1 MLNKH
6 FKYFTL
12 LFIILLMSCAK
23 RGSIS
28 GGTKDT
34 IAPVLK
40 MSFPPNYSTGF
51 KGSEIKLSFNEYI
64 KLKNINKQLIIS
76 PPMSKAPDISPQVA
90 NKTITIKFRD
100 TLLSNTTYSLNF
112 GQSIEDNNEGNPYK
126 QFKYV
131 FSTGAFIDS
140 LSLNGSIKDSYDKKE
155 PNFVSVMLY
164 EINPKFKDSI
174 VYKENPRYITNTL
187 DSSKTFKLENLKAGK
202 YLLVTL
208 KDENNNNKFDSKK
221 EKIGFHNQ
229 YVTIPNDSLYELAL
243 FKDTSTFLAFKPSQ
257 ASANRLIMG
266 YQGNPKD
273 IKVTLKDKSE
283 VIPYIITR
291 FPEKDSVQIWYKPLK
306 VDSLN
311 VNVIK
316 EKYTQNFSFK
326 IKTQKKDSLNITVKQ
341 NKLLPLREKLTLK
354 SSTPLTSFDNSK
366 MQLINKDS
374 IAVQFTT
381 EYDEYNQ
388 ELKFDFKREPVEKYK
403 LKILPGA
410 LTDFLDQKNDS
421 LTFAF
426 STLNISDYGNLRV
439 QLQNVKQFPV
449 IVELT
454 NAKGDVMASTYSE
467 ANTSIEFNLLEPNL
481 YSLRVIYDE
490 NKNKVWDSGN
500 YLQKKQPEE
509 VIYFAKDIDVR
520 ANWDIDQVFNLKQ

>member
-1 MLNKH
+1 
-6 FKYFTL
+6 
-12 LFIILLMSCAK
+12 MSCAK

-28 GGTKDT
+28 GGAKDT

-51 KGSEIKLSFNEYI
+51 KGNEIKLSFNEYI
-64 KLKNINKQLIIS
+64 KLEDINKQLIIS

-90 NKTITIKFRD
+90 SKVISIKFRD
-100 TLLSNTTYSLNF
+100 TLRSNTTYSLNF

-131 FSTGAFIDS
+131 FSTGTFIDS
-140 LSLNGSIKDSYDKKE
+140 LSLSGVIKDAYDKKA

-164 EINPKFKDSI
+164 EINSKFKDSA

-202 YLLVTL
+202 YLLVGL

-229 YVTIPNDSLYELAL
+229 YITIPNDTLFEVAL
-243 FKDTSTFLAFKPSQ
+243 FKEKNPFVAFKPSQ
-257 ASANRLIMG
+257 ASANRLLMG
-266 YQGNPKD
+266 YQGDPKD
-273 IKVTLKDKSE
+273 LKVILKSKAE
-283 VIPYIITR
+283 TIPSIITK
-291 FPEKDSVQIWYKPLK
+291 FPEKDSIQIWYKPLK
-306 VDSLN
+306 VDSLS
-311 VNVIK
+311 VNISK

-326 IKTQKKDSLNITVKQ
+326 IKTQKKDSINITVKQ

-354 SSTPLTSFDNSK
+354 SSTPLTNFDNSK
-366 MQLINKDS
+366 IQLINKDS
-374 IAVQFTT
+374 IAVPFTT

-388 ELKFDFKREPVEKYK
+388 QLKFDFQREPVQKYK
-403 LKILPGA
+403 LKLLPGA

-426 STLNISDYGNLRV
+426 STLNLSDYGNLRV

-454 NAKGDVMASTYSE
+454 NAKGDVQAAAYSE

-490 NKNKVWDSGN
+490 NKNKVWDSGKF
-500 YLQKKQPEE
+500 LEKKQPEE